1 MGRKYDDPENVK
13 DDIKEYAEK
22 GEKHTFEEVL
32 RAVNARDY
40 ADMHREADP
49 LRKAD
54 DAVVVDSSN
63 LSFEETVNA
72 ILSLVNAAMEK
83 EALHV

>member
-1 MGRKYDDPENVK
+1 
-13 DDIKEYAEK
+13 
-22 GEKHTFEEVL
+22 
-32 RAVNARDY
+32 
-40 ADMHREADP
+40 MHREADP

-54 DAVVVDSSN
+54 DAVVVDSSD

-72 ILSLVNAAMEK
+72 ILALVNAVMEK